1 MSLTISERSYII
13 MDAANKIKDKGL
25 ARKLTTAVVGAIV
38 LLSAGLVIIA
48 AVVFTNIKSTMKEV
62 LYDVTLD
69 SYKSVISSEVQ
80 SAISITENYYE
91 LAQSGE
97 LPEAEAQKKAM
108 EVIRS
113 IRYGDDNS
121 GYLWI
126 DGTDYTLL
134 MHPILPDQEG
144 NNRYE
149 LTDQNDVKIIQE
161 IMKVA
166 KEGGYNE
173 FYFTKSDG
181 VTVAPKVAYSKEFEP
196 WDWVITT
203 GVYEDDIQGVVD
215 NSAGVVRI
223 SQIFDRAISLMAGIA
238 ALFTVIIA
246 IVAYILIKRI
256 IQVIEKVKAQL
267 TRVAQGDLTGK
278 LEGRIS
284 QRNDELGAMVRNTN
298 IAMDS
303 FRSSMLSVKDTTDA
317 VESGST
323 DMKEKTEN
331 AVNANEQVAT
341 AIGNVAAEV
350 SQQASAVDRM
360 IENVASLADAGKAV
374 STAVEEA
381 LQYMKQLDGNSAD
394 MKAKMESMSEESAH
408 MDVNVQ
414 EISEKIDVTSK
425 GIQEMETILGSI
437 EEIASETNLLALNAS
452 IEAARAGDAGRGF
465 AVVADSIKGL
475 SENTSNELENIRKII
490 STLVENFKECE
501 KCIELVVK
509 SNQSS
514 TESTKDVIESF
525 RIINNDVV
533 STNEKLTVVHETDE
547 KMMKDIME
555 IDSQVKVIGQA
566 AESNAAATQEITASS
581 EELTALL
588 TNISSTCNSM
598 TGYVDNLVKD
608 MNQFKV
614 EE

>member
-1 MSLTISERSYII
+1 

-48 AVVFTNIKSTMKEV
+48 AVVFTDIKATMKEV

-223 SQIFDRAISLMAGIA
+223 GQIFDRAISLMAGIA

-246 IVAYILIKRI
+246 IVAYILIKKI
-256 IQVIEKVKAQL
+256 ILVIDKVKVQL

-303 FRSSMLSVKDTTDA
+303 FRSSMLSVKNTTDA

-350 SQQASAVDRM
+350 SQQASAVDQM

>member
-1 MSLTISERSYII
+1 M
-13 MDAANKIKDKGL
+13 
-25 ARKLTTAVVGAIV
+25 
-38 LLSAGLVIIA
+38 
-48 AVVFTNIKSTMKEV
+48 
-62 LYDVTLD
+62 YDVTLD

-91 LAQSGE
+91 LAQSGGVS
-97 LPEAEAQKKAM
+97 EAEAQKKAM

-196 WDWVITT
+196 WNWVITT
-203 GVYEDDIQGVVD
+203 GVYSDDIQNIVD
-215 NSAGVVRI
+215 NSNGVI
-223 SQIFDRAISLMAGIA
+223 QIGQIFNQSLGLMAGMA
-238 ALFTVIIA
+238 ALFAVIIA
-246 IVAYILIKRI
+246 IVAYILIKKI
-256 IQVIEKVKAQL
+256 ILVIDKVKVQL

-350 SQQASAVDRM
+350 SQQASAVDQM

>member
-1 MSLTISERSYII
+1 

-48 AVVFTNIKSTMKEV
+48 AVVFTDIKATMKEV

-223 SQIFDRAISLMAGIA
+223 GQIFNQSLGLMAGMA
-238 ALFTVIIA
+238 ALFAVIIA
-246 IVAYILIKRI
+246 IVAYILIKKI
-256 IQVIEKVKAQL
+256 ILVIDKVKVQL

-350 SQQASAVDRM
+350 SQQASAVDQM

>member
-1 MSLTISERSYII
+1 

-48 AVVFTNIKSTMKEV
+48 AVVFTDIKATMKEV

-91 LAQSGE
+91 LAQSGG
-97 LPEAEAQKKAM
+97 LSEAEAQKKAM

-113 IRYGDDNS
+113 IRYWDDNS

-196 WDWVITT
+196 WNWVITT
-203 GVYEDDIQGVVD
+203 GVYSDDIQNIVD
-215 NSAGVVRI
+215 NSNGVI
-223 SQIFDRAISLMAGIA
+223 QIGQIFNQSLGLMAGMA
-238 ALFTVIIA
+238 AIFAVIIA
-246 IVAYILIKRI
+246 IVAYILIKKI
-256 IQVIEKVKAQL
+256 ILVIDKVKVQL

>member
-1 MSLTISERSYII
+1 

-48 AVVFTNIKSTMKEV
+48 AVVFTDIKATMKEV

-215 NSAGVVRI
+215 NSAGVIRI
-223 SQIFDRAISLMAGIA
+223 GQIFDQAISLMAGIA
-238 ALFTVIIA
+238 ALFAVIIA

-267 TRVAQGDLTGK
+267 TRVAQGDLTGN
-278 LEGRIS
+278 LEGKIA

-298 IAMDS
+298 IAMDA
-303 FRSSMLSVKDTTDA
+303 FRNSMLSVKNTTDA

-350 SQQASAVDRM
+350 SQQASAVDQM

-490 STLVENFKECE
+490 STLVENFNECE

-525 RIINNDVV
+525 RIINNDVI

-555 IDSQVKVIGQA
+555 IDSQVKVIGQG

>member
-1 MSLTISERSYII
+1 

-38 LLSAGLVIIA
+38 MLSAGLVIIA
-48 AVVFTNIKSTMKEV
+48 AVVFTDIKATMKEV

-91 LAQSGE
+91 LAQSGG
-97 LPEAEAQKKAM
+97 LSEAEAQKKAM

-196 WDWVITT
+196 WNWVITT
-203 GVYEDDIQGVVD
+203 GVYSDDIQNIVD
-215 NSAGVVRI
+215 NSNGVI
-223 SQIFDRAISLMAGIA
+223 QIGQIFNQSLGLMAGMA
-238 ALFTVIIA
+238 AIFAVIIA
-246 IVAYILIKRI
+246 IVAYILIKKI
-256 IQVIEKVKAQL
+256 ILVIDKVKVQL

-425 GIQEMETILGSI
+425 GIQEMETILSSI

-555 IDSQVKVIGQA
+555 IDNQVKVIGQA

>member
-1 MSLTISERSYII
+1 

-48 AVVFTNIKSTMKEV
+48 AVVFTDIKATMKEV

-91 LAQSGE
+91 LAQSGG
-97 LPEAEAQKKAM
+97 LSEAEAQKKAM

-196 WDWVITT
+196 WNWVITT
-203 GVYEDDIQGVVD
+203 GVYSDDIQNIVD
-215 NSAGVVRI
+215 NSNGVI
-223 SQIFDRAISLMAGIA
+223 QIGQIFNQSLGLMAGMA
-238 ALFTVIIA
+238 ALFAVIIA
-246 IVAYILIKRI
+246 IVAYILIKKI
-256 IQVIEKVKAQL
+256 ILVIDKVKVQL

-350 SQQASAVDRM
+350 SQQASAVDQM

-414 EISEKIDVTSK
+414 EILEKIDVTSK

>member
-1 MSLTISERSYII
+1 

-48 AVVFTNIKSTMKEV
+48 AVVFTDIKATMKEV

-196 WDWVITT
+196 WNWVITT
-203 GVYEDDIQGVVD
+203 GVYSDDIQNIVD
-215 NSAGVVRI
+215 NSNGVI
-223 SQIFDRAISLMAGIA
+223 QIGQIFNQSLGLMAGMA
-238 ALFTVIIA
+238 ALFAVIIA
-246 IVAYILIKRI
+246 IVAYILIKKI
-256 IQVIEKVKAQL
+256 ILVIDKVKVQL

-350 SQQASAVDRM
+350 SQQASAVDQM

>member
-1 MSLTISERSYII
+1 

-48 AVVFTNIKSTMKEV
+48 AVVFTDIKATMKEV

-196 WDWVITT
+196 WNWVITT
-203 GVYEDDIQGVVD
+203 GVYSDDIQNIVD
-215 NSAGVVRI
+215 NSNGVI
-223 SQIFDRAISLMAGIA
+223 QIGQIFNQSLGLMAGMA
-238 ALFTVIIA
+238 ALFAVIIA
-246 IVAYILIKRI
+246 IVAYILIKKI
-256 IQVIEKVKAQL
+256 ILVIDKVKVQL

-350 SQQASAVDRM
+350 SQQASAVDQM

-490 STLVENFKECE
+490 STLVENFNECE

-525 RIINNDVV
+525 RIINNDVI

-555 IDSQVKVIGQA
+555 IDSQVKVIGQG

>member
-1 MSLTISERSYII
+1 

-48 AVVFTNIKSTMKEV
+48 AVVFTDIKATMKEV

-203 GVYEDDIQGVVD
+203 GVYEDDIQGIVD

-350 SQQASAVDRM
+350 SQQASAVDQM

>member
-1 MSLTISERSYII
+1 

-48 AVVFTNIKSTMKEV
+48 AVVFTDIKATMKEV

>member
-1 MSLTISERSYII
+1 

-48 AVVFTNIKSTMKEV
+48 AVVFTDIKATMKEV

-91 LAQSGE
+91 LAQSGG
-97 LPEAEAQKKAM
+97 LSEAEAQKKAM

-196 WDWVITT
+196 WNWVITT
-203 GVYEDDIQGVVD
+203 GVYSDDIQNIVD
-215 NSAGVVRI
+215 NSNGVI
-223 SQIFDRAISLMAGIA
+223 QIGQIFNQSLGLMAGMA
-238 ALFTVIIA
+238 ALFAVIIA
-246 IVAYILIKRI
+246 IVAYILIKKI
-256 IQVIEKVKAQL
+256 ILVIDKVKVQL

-350 SQQASAVDRM
+350 SQQASAVDQM

-509 SNQSS
+509 SNQRS

>member
-1 MSLTISERSYII
+1 
-13 MDAANKIKDKGL
+13 
-25 ARKLTTAVVGAIV
+25 
-38 LLSAGLVIIA
+38 
-48 AVVFTNIKSTMKEV
+48 MKEV

-91 LAQSGE
+91 LAQSGG
-97 LPEAEAQKKAM
+97 LSEAEAQKKAM

-196 WDWVITT
+196 WNWVITT
-203 GVYEDDIQGVVD
+203 GVYSDDIQNIVD
-215 NSAGVVRI
+215 NSNGVI
-223 SQIFDRAISLMAGIA
+223 QIGQIFNQSLGLMAGMA
-238 ALFTVIIA
+238 AIFAVIIA
-246 IVAYILIKRI
+246 IVAYILIKKI
-256 IQVIEKVKAQL
+256 ILVIDKVKVQL

-350 SQQASAVDRM
+350 SQQASAVDQM

>member
-1 MSLTISERSYII
+1 

-48 AVVFTNIKSTMKEV
+48 AVVFTDIKATMKEV

-215 NSAGVVRI
+215 NSACVVRI
-223 SQIFDRAISLMAGIA
+223 GQIFDRAISLMAGIA

-246 IVAYILIKRI
+246 IVAYILIKKI
-256 IQVIEKVKAQL
+256 ILVIDKVKVQL

-350 SQQASAVDRM
+350 SQQASAVDQM

>member
-1 MSLTISERSYII
+1 

-25 ARKLTTAVVGAIV
+25 ARKLITAVVGAIV

-48 AVVFTNIKSTMKEV
+48 AVVFTDIKATMKEV

-196 WDWVITT
+196 WNWVITT
-203 GVYEDDIQGVVD
+203 GVYEDDIQSVVD
-215 NSAGVVRI
+215 NSEGVVRI
-223 SQIFDRAISLMAGIA
+223 GQIFDQAISLMAGIA

-267 TRVAQGDLTGK
+267 TRVAQGDLTGN
-278 LEGRIS
+278 LEGKIA

-298 IAMDS
+298 IAMDA
-303 FRSSMLSVKDTTDA
+303 FRNSMLSVKNTTDA
-317 VESGST
+317 VESGSS
-323 DMKEKTEN
+323 DMKDKTEN

-350 SQQASAVDRM
+350 SQQASAVDQM

-381 LQYMKQLDGNSAD
+381 LQYMKQLDSNSAD

-490 STLVENFKECE
+490 STLVENFNECE

-525 RIINNDVV
+525 RIINNDVI

-555 IDSQVKVIGQA
+555 IDSQVKVIGQG

>member
-1 MSLTISERSYII
+1 

-48 AVVFTNIKSTMKEV
+48 AVVFTDIKATMKEV

-91 LAQSGE
+91 LAQSGG
-97 LPEAEAQKKAM
+97 LSEAEAQKKAM

-196 WDWVITT
+196 WNWVITT
-203 GVYEDDIQGVVD
+203 GVYSDDIQNIVD
-215 NSAGVVRI
+215 NSNGVI
-223 SQIFDRAISLMAGIA
+223 QIGQIFNQSLGLMAGMA
-238 ALFTVIIA
+238 ALFAVIIA
-246 IVAYILIKRI
+246 IVAYILIKKI
-256 IQVIEKVKAQL
+256 ILVIDKVKVQL

-278 LEGRIS
+278 LKGRIS

-303 FRSSMLSVKDTTDA
+303 FRSSMLSVKNTTDA

-350 SQQASAVDRM
+350 SQQASAVDQM

>member
-1 MSLTISERSYII
+1 

-48 AVVFTNIKSTMKEV
+48 AVVFTDIKATMKEV

-91 LAQSGE
+91 LAQSGG
-97 LPEAEAQKKAM
+97 LSEAEAQKKAM

-196 WDWVITT
+196 WNWSITT
-203 GVYEDDIQGVVD
+203 SVYSDDILNIVD
-215 NSAGVVRI
+215 NSNGVI
-223 SQIFDRAISLMAGIA
+223 QIGQIFNQSLGLMAGMA
-238 ALFTVIIA
+238 ALFAVIIA
-246 IVAYILIKRI
+246 IVAYILIKKI
-256 IQVIEKVKAQL
+256 ILVIDKVKVQL

-303 FRSSMLSVKDTTDA
+303 FRSSMLSVKNTTDA

-350 SQQASAVDRM
+350 SQQASAVDQM

>member
-1 MSLTISERSYII
+1 

-48 AVVFTNIKSTMKEV
+48 AVVFTDIKSTMKEV

-69 SYKSVISSEVQ
+69 SHESVISSEVQ

-223 SQIFDRAISLMAGIA
+223 SQIFDWAISLMAGIA

>member
-1 MSLTISERSYII
+1 

-48 AVVFTNIKSTMKEV
+48 AVVFTDIKATMKEV

-91 LAQSGE
+91 LAQSGG
-97 LPEAEAQKKAM
+97 LSEAEAQKKAM

-196 WDWVITT
+196 WNWVITT
-203 GVYEDDIQGVVD
+203 GVYSDDIQNIVD
-215 NSAGVVRI
+215 NSNGVI
-223 SQIFDRAISLMAGIA
+223 QIGQIFNQSLGLMAGMA
-238 ALFTVIIA
+238 ALFAVIIA
-246 IVAYILIKRI
+246 IVAYILIKKI
-256 IQVIEKVKAQL
+256 ILVIDKVKVQL

-341 AIGNVAAEV
+341 AIGNVATEV
-350 SQQASAVDRM
+350 SQQASAVDQM

>member
-1 MSLTISERSYII
+1 

-48 AVVFTNIKSTMKEV
+48 AVVFTDIKATMKEV

-91 LAQSGE
+91 LAQSGG
-97 LPEAEAQKKAM
+97 LSEAEAQKKAM

-196 WDWVITT
+196 WNWVITT
-203 GVYEDDIQGVVD
+203 GVYSDDIQNIVD
-215 NSAGVVRI
+215 NSNGVI
-223 SQIFDRAISLMAGIA
+223 QIGQIFNQSLGLMAGMA
-238 ALFTVIIA
+238 AIFAVIIA
-246 IVAYILIKRI
+246 IVAYILIKKI
-256 IQVIEKVKAQL
+256 ILVIDKVKVQL

-278 LEGRIS
+278 LKGRIS

-303 FRSSMLSVKDTTDA
+303 FRSSMLSVKNTTDA

-350 SQQASAVDRM
+350 SQQASAVDQM

>member
-1 MSLTISERSYII
+1 

-48 AVVFTNIKSTMKEV
+48 AVVFTDIKATMKEV

-91 LAQSGE
+91 LAQSGG
-97 LPEAEAQKKAM
+97 LSEAEAQKKAM

-196 WDWVITT
+196 WNWVITT
-203 GVYEDDIQGVVD
+203 GVYSDDIQNIVD
-215 NSAGVVRI
+215 NSNGVI
-223 SQIFDRAISLMAGIA
+223 QIGQIFNQSLGLMAGMA
-238 ALFTVIIA
+238 ALFAVIIA
-246 IVAYILIKRI
+246 IVAYILIKKI
-256 IQVIEKVKAQL
+256 ILVIDKVKVQL

-303 FRSSMLSVKDTTDA
+303 FRSSMLSVKNTTDA

-323 DMKEKTEN
+323 GMKEKTEN

-350 SQQASAVDRM
+350 SQQASAVDQM

-374 STAVEEA
+374 STAVEKA

-514 TESTKDVIESF
+514 TESTRDVIESF

>member
-1 MSLTISERSYII
+1 

-25 ARKLTTAVVGAIV
+25 ARKLITAVVGAIV

-48 AVVFTNIKSTMKEV
+48 AVVFTDIKATMKEV

-196 WDWVITT
+196 WNWVITT
-203 GVYEDDIQGVVD
+203 GVYEDDIQSVVD
-215 NSAGVVRI
+215 NSEGVVRI
-223 SQIFDRAISLMAGIA
+223 GQIFDQAISLMAGIA

-246 IVAYILIKRI
+246 IVTYILIKRI

-278 LEGRIS
+278 LEGKIA

-317 VESGST
+317 VESGSM

-350 SQQASAVDRM
+350 SQQASAVDQM

-394 MKAKMESMSEESAH
+394 MKAKMESMSAESAN

-490 STLVENFKECE
+490 STLVENFNECE

-525 RIINNDVV
+525 RIINNDVI

-555 IDSQVKVIGQA
+555 IDSQVKVIGQG

>member
-1 MSLTISERSYII
+1 
-13 MDAANKIKDKGL
+13 MDATNKIKDKGL
-25 ARKLTTAVVGAIV
+25 ARKLTLAVVGAIV

-48 AVVFTNIKSTMKEV
+48 AVVFTDIRATMKQV
-62 LYDVTLD
+62 LYDATLD

-80 SAISITENYYE
+80 STISIVDNYYQ

-97 LPEAEAQKKAM
+97 LSEAEAQKKAL

-121 GYLWI
+121 GYLWV
-126 DGTDYTLL
+126 DGTDYTLI

-149 LTDQNDVKIIQE
+149 LTDQNGVKIIQE

-196 WDWVITT
+196 WNWVITT
-203 GVYEDDIQGVVD
+203 GVYSDDIQNIVD
-215 NSAGVVRI
+215 NSSGVI
-223 SQIFDRAISLMAGIA
+223 QIGQIFNQSLGLMAGMA
-238 ALFTVIIA
+238 ALFAVIIA
-246 IVAYILIKRI
+246 IVAYILIKKI
-256 IQVIEKVKAQL
+256 IQVIDKVKVQL

-278 LEGRIS
+278 LEGKIA
-284 QRNDELGAMVRNTN
+284 QRNNELGAMVRNTN
-298 IAMDS
+298 IAMDA
-303 FRSSMLSVKDTTDA
+303 FRNSMLSVKNTTDA
-317 VESGST
+317 VESGSS
-323 DMKEKTEN
+323 DMKDKTEN

-350 SQQASAVDRM
+350 SQQASAVDQM

-374 STAVEEA
+374 SAAVEEA

-394 MKAKMESMSEESAH
+394 MKAKMESMSAESAN

-425 GIQEMETILGSI
+425 GIQEMEAILGSI

-501 KCIELVVK
+501 KCIDLVVK

-555 IDSQVKVIGQA
+555 IDNQVKVIGQV

-588 TNISSTCNSM
+588 TNISTTCNSM
-598 TGYVDNLVKD
+598 SGYVDNLVKD

>member
-1 MSLTISERSYII
+1 

-48 AVVFTNIKSTMKEV
+48 AVVFTDIKATMKEV

-203 GVYEDDIQGVVD
+203 GVYEDDIQSVVD
-215 NSAGVVRI
+215 NSEGVIRI
-223 SQIFDRAISLMAGIA
+223 GQIFDQAISLMAGIA
-238 ALFTVIIA
+238 ALFAVIIA

-267 TRVAQGDLTGK
+267 TRVAQGDLTGN
-278 LEGRIS
+278 LEGKIA

-298 IAMDS
+298 IAMDA
-303 FRSSMLSVKDTTDA
+303 FRNSMLSVKNTTDA
-317 VESGST
+317 VESGSS
-323 DMKEKTEN
+323 DMKDKTEN

-350 SQQASAVDRM
+350 SQQASAVDQM

-394 MKAKMESMSEESAH
+394 MKAKMEFMSEESAH

-490 STLVENFKECE
+490 STLVENFNECE

-525 RIINNDVV
+525 RIINNDVI

-555 IDSQVKVIGQA
+555 IDSQVKVIGQG

>member
-1 MSLTISERSYII
+1 

-48 AVVFTNIKSTMKEV
+48 AVVFTDIKATMKEV

-113 IRYGDDNS
+113 IRYGNDNS

-196 WDWVITT
+196 WNWVITT
-203 GVYEDDIQGVVD
+203 GVYSDDIQNIVD
-215 NSAGVVRI
+215 NSNGVI
-223 SQIFDRAISLMAGIA
+223 QIGQIFNQSLGLMAGMA
-238 ALFTVIIA
+238 ALFAVIIA
-246 IVAYILIKRI
+246 IVAYILIKKI
-256 IQVIEKVKAQL
+256 ILVIDKVKVQL

-350 SQQASAVDRM
+350 SQQASAVDQM

>member
-1 MSLTISERSYII
+1 

-48 AVVFTNIKSTMKEV
+48 AVVFTDIKATMKEV

-91 LAQSGE
+91 LAQSGG
-97 LPEAEAQKKAM
+97 LSEAEAQKKAM

-196 WDWVITT
+196 WNWVITT
-203 GVYEDDIQGVVD
+203 GVYSDDIQNIVD
-215 NSAGVVRI
+215 NSNGVI
-223 SQIFDRAISLMAGIA
+223 QIGQIFNQSLGLMAGMA
-238 ALFTVIIA
+238 ALFAVIIA
-246 IVAYILIKRI
+246 IVAYILIKKI
-256 IQVIEKVKAQL
+256 ILVIDKVKVQL

-350 SQQASAVDRM
+350 SQQASAVDQM

-501 KCIELVVK
+501 KCIDLVVK

-514 TESTKDVIESF
+514 TESTKDVIESL

>member
-1 MSLTISERSYII
+1 

-48 AVVFTNIKSTMKEV
+48 AVVFTDIKATMKEV

-215 NSAGVVRI
+215 NSAGVIRI
-223 SQIFDRAISLMAGIA
+223 GQIFDQAISLMAGIA
-238 ALFTVIIA
+238 ALFAVIIA

-267 TRVAQGDLTGK
+267 TRVAQGDLTGN
-278 LEGRIS
+278 LEGKIA

-298 IAMDS
+298 IAMDA
-303 FRSSMLSVKDTTDA
+303 FRNSMLSVKNTTDA
-317 VESGST
+317 VESGSS
-323 DMKEKTEN
+323 DMKDKTEN

-341 AIGNVAAEV
+341 AIGTVAAEV
-350 SQQASAVDRM
+350 SQQASAVDQM

-490 STLVENFKECE
+490 STLVENFNECE

-525 RIINNDVV
+525 RIINNDVI

-555 IDSQVKVIGQA
+555 IDSQVKVIGQG

>member
-1 MSLTISERSYII
+1 

-48 AVVFTNIKSTMKEV
+48 AVVFTDIKATMKEV

-91 LAQSGE
+91 LAQSGG
-97 LPEAEAQKKAM
+97 LSEAEAQKKAM

-196 WDWVITT
+196 WNWVITT
-203 GVYEDDIQGVVD
+203 GVYSDDIQNIVD
-215 NSAGVVRI
+215 NSNGVI
-223 SQIFDRAISLMAGIA
+223 QIGQIFNHSLGLMAGMA
-238 ALFTVIIA
+238 ALFAVIIA
-246 IVAYILIKRI
+246 IVAYILIKKI
-256 IQVIEKVKAQL
+256 ILVIDKVKVQL

-350 SQQASAVDRM
+350 SQQASAVDQM

>member
-1 MSLTISERSYII
+1 

-48 AVVFTNIKSTMKEV
+48 AVVFTDIKATMKEV

-91 LAQSGE
+91 LAQSGG
-97 LPEAEAQKKAM
+97 LSEAEAQKKAM

-196 WDWVITT
+196 WNWVITT
-203 GVYEDDIQGVVD
+203 GVYSDDIQNIVD
-215 NSAGVVRI
+215 NSNGVI
-223 SQIFDRAISLMAGIA
+223 QIGQIFNQSLGLMAGMA
-238 ALFTVIIA
+238 AIFAVIIA

-256 IQVIEKVKAQL
+256 IQVIDKVKVQL

-350 SQQASAVDRM
+350 SQQASAVDQM

>member
-1 MSLTISERSYII
+1 

-48 AVVFTNIKSTMKEV
+48 AVVFTDIKATMKEV

-91 LAQSGE
+91 LAQSGG
-97 LPEAEAQKKAM
+97 LSEAEAQKKAM

-196 WDWVITT
+196 WNWVITT
-203 GVYEDDIQGVVD
+203 GVYSDDIQNIVD
-215 NSAGVVRI
+215 NSNGVI
-223 SQIFDRAISLMAGIA
+223 QIGQIFNQSLGLMAGMA
-238 ALFTVIIA
+238 AIFAVIIA
-246 IVAYILIKRI
+246 IVAYILIKKI
-256 IQVIEKVKAQL
+256 ILVIDKVKVQL

-278 LEGRIS
+278 LKGRIS

-303 FRSSMLSVKDTTDA
+303 FRSSMLSVKNTTDA

-425 GIQEMETILGSI
+425 GIQEMETILSSI

-555 IDSQVKVIGQA
+555 IDNQVKVIGQA

>member
-1 MSLTISERSYII
+1 

-48 AVVFTNIKSTMKEV
+48 AVVFTDIKSTMKEV

-303 FRSSMLSVKDTTDA
+303 FRSSMLSVKNTTDA

-350 SQQASAVDRM
+350 SQQASAVDQM

>member
-1 MSLTISERSYII
+1 

-38 LLSAGLVIIA
+38 MLSAGLVIIA
-48 AVVFTNIKSTMKEV
+48 AVVFTDIKATMKEV

-113 IRYGDDNS
+113 IRYGNDNS

-223 SQIFDRAISLMAGIA
+223 GQIFNQSLGLMAGMA
-238 ALFTVIIA
+238 ALFAVIIA
-246 IVAYILIKRI
+246 IVAYILIKKI
-256 IQVIEKVKAQL
+256 ILVIDKVKVQL

-303 FRSSMLSVKDTTDA
+303 FRSSMLSVKNTTDA

-350 SQQASAVDRM
+350 SQQASAVDQM

-555 IDSQVKVIGQA
+555 IDNQVKVIGQV

>member
-1 MSLTISERSYII
+1 

-48 AVVFTNIKSTMKEV
+48 AVVFTDIKATMKEV

-91 LAQSGE
+91 LAQSGG
-97 LPEAEAQKKAM
+97 LSEAEAQKKAM

-196 WDWVITT
+196 WNWVITT
-203 GVYEDDIQGVVD
+203 GVYSDDIQNIVD
-215 NSAGVVRI
+215 NSNGVI
-223 SQIFDRAISLMAGIA
+223 QIGQIFNQSLGLMAGMA
-238 ALFTVIIA
+238 AIFAVIIA
-246 IVAYILIKRI
+246 IVAYILIKKI
-256 IQVIEKVKAQL
+256 ILVIDKVKVQL

-350 SQQASAVDRM
+350 SQQASAVDQM

-414 EISEKIDVTSK
+414 EISENIDVTSK

-490 STLVENFKECE
+490 STLVENFNECE

-525 RIINNDVV
+525 RIINNDVI

-555 IDSQVKVIGQA
+555 IDSQVKVIGQG

>member
-1 MSLTISERSYII
+1 

-48 AVVFTNIKSTMKEV
+48 AVVFTDIKATMKEV

-91 LAQSGE
+91 LAQSGG
-97 LPEAEAQKKAM
+97 LSEAEAQKKAM

-196 WDWVITT
+196 WNWVITT
-203 GVYEDDIQGVVD
+203 GVYSDDIHNIVD
-215 NSAGVVRI
+215 NSNGVI
-223 SQIFDRAISLMAGIA
+223 QIGQIFNQSLGLMAGMA
-238 ALFTVIIA
+238 ALFAVIIA
-246 IVAYILIKRI
+246 IVAYILIKKI
-256 IQVIEKVKAQL
+256 ILVIDKVKVQL

-350 SQQASAVDRM
+350 SQQASAVDQM

>member
-1 MSLTISERSYII
+1 

-48 AVVFTNIKSTMKEV
+48 AVVFTDIKATMKEV

-196 WDWVITT
+196 WNWVITT
-203 GVYEDDIQGVVD
+203 GVYEDDIQSVVD
-215 NSAGVVRI
+215 NSEGVVRI
-223 SQIFDRAISLMAGIA
+223 GQIFDQAILLMAGIA

-246 IVAYILIKRI
+246 IAAYILIKRI

-278 LEGRIS
+278 LEGKIA

-350 SQQASAVDRM
+350 SQQASAVDQM

-490 STLVENFKECE
+490 STLVENFNECE

-525 RIINNDVV
+525 RIINNDVI

-555 IDSQVKVIGQA
+555 IDSQVKVIGQG